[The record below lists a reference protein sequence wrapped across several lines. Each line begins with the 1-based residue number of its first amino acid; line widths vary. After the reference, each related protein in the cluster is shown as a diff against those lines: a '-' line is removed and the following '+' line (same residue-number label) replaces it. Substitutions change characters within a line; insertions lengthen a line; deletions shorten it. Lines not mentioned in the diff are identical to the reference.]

1 MAGMAG
7 LRVISAR
14 QLGRTIAM
22 VLDEV
27 EELDDPFLI
36 TRNGVPVAWL
46 SPVNRSALAVHLLN
60 HAPDVVRLVHEAG
73 DALASGG
80 GRPGPAAFAEAR
92 RQRTPDPRTPNRGGT
107 DAP

>member
-1 MAGMAG
+1 MSS

-14 QLGRTIAM
+14 QLGRTIAT

-60 HAPDVVRLVHEAG
+60 HAPEVVRLVHEAG
-73 DALASGG
+73 GAFAGG
-80 GRPGPAAFAEAR
+80 AGRPGPDAFASAR
-92 RQRTPDPRTPNRGGT
+92 RQRIPAPRGADPGGS
-107 DAP
+107 DNP